1 MVAFNSVLQ
10 IILYAPLSILYLNVS
25 RAPAVGGGWRQR
37 CLCLALYLA
46 APTSSS
52 PSPPL
57 APPTRT
63 PAADATYIDNGH
75 NKKQCNKQVVSG
87 AGGVR
92 VGFWPVA
99 KSVLLFLGV
108 PLVAGILLRVALI
121 FTAGRRWF
129 EGALIVLCPL
139 PPPLAS
145 LSPSLLVP
153 SSCCGCRLHCRA
165 AQGALS
171 ARPLFSPLT
180 LAACHHTT
188 AAPNRQVHALLWPVG
203 AHRPALHDRRALRVA
218 GAARVCVGGGGGRSF
233 SSQPPPPSHSRC
245 ADAHNRNP
253 TSHDEQRSSTTC
265 APKTNPRNHHNPRVT
280 TYPSPTGQAH
290 RQPARPRRARRRPH
304 GNLLRAHVCGVAR
317 ARVGDADDVPLR
329 GHAGVHRVEQQVRR
343 ARGFAFATGG
353 RRREPGRGGGR
364 QWGLFPRATR

>member
-1 MVAFNSVLQ
+1 METTCRQHAQAQQQHANIRNNTPTQHRQQLAGGDPEMCAVMVAFNSVLQ

-218 GAARVCVGGGGGRSF
+218 GAARVCVGGGGGEGHSL
-233 SSQPPPPSHSRC
+233 HSR
-245 ADAHNRNP
+245 
-253 TSHDEQRSSTTC
+253 
-265 APKTNPRNHHNPRVT
+265 
-280 TYPSPTGQAH
+280 
-290 RQPARPRRARRRPH
+290 RRRPIH
-304 GNLLRAHVCGVAR
+304 AAPTHTTATQQATTNSAPQQLAH
-317 ARVGDADDVPLR
+317 PKP
-329 GHAGVHRVEQQVRR
+329 
-343 ARGFAFATGG
+343 T
-353 RRREPGRGGGR
+353 
-364 QWGLFPRATR
+364 RATTTTHA